1 MKRSNTSARYLDT
14 IESVE
19 GANRLFRQTDQDEGT
34 TTLNKETTF
43 SNTSLLNKDN
53 VRHGIVGSQL
63 YKIPSAAESP
73 DIKTSS
79 RENILQMS
87 ESLIS
92 PPLVSTW
99 TRNKFAD
106 KPVDKVMKR

>member
-1 MKRSNTSARYLDT
+1 M
-14 IESVE
+14 
-19 GANRLFRQTDQDEGT
+19 
-34 TTLNKETTF
+34 
-43 SNTSLLNKDN
+43 
-53 VRHGIVGSQL
+53 GSQL

-87 ESLIS
+87 DALIS
-92 PPLVSTW
+92 PPLASTW

-106 KPVDKVMKR
+106 KPVDKVMKRQQSYSEQLFAKENMNLRSTKRLESS